1 MENDI
6 WGAVM
11 CSGEKFGYLLQ
22 LGIDESPGTTAT
34 YGGATVF
41 VPPVSD
47 DEADTLLESGA
58 ETLLSAFVRAHVI
71 PTAVDQEGLL
81 FDVHQTMQADISVM
95 SLFTRSEASV
105 WATNDTSTSQPPEI
119 RSGITEST
127 ALANGYMHKIS
138 RPLVECFTNEHCP
151 DDAFCSAETL
161 TCEKLPMSAE
171 ISLDVVDPLK
181 VETKIETDTRR
192 RRIKA
197 SVVSALARLL
207 DMPSAEI
214 KVGSLK
220 RISRSLVT
228 MNLRIKAVSGG
239 GRCPAERYVG
249 DGTDYVGNQ
258 DKTWRGKTCQRWDSQ
273 TPHSHN
279 HNAFPHNLCRNLD
292 RATGIWCYT
301 TDENERWDYCV
312 PLYCKSLQPK
322 QQSLLDQLQ
331 AGTIPPA
338 LQNVG
343 VVAFRK
349 YTVANYDVPPQC
361 YEEEM
366 LVGDGEEY
374 AGKQTKTRSGK
385 TCQRWDT
392 TDEYD
397 DLPENYCRNPDE
409 ADTIWCF
416 LADDPGEWEYCDPID
431 CYHEEYVSQC
441 DGEEEKL
448 VGDGAE
454 YTGRQTKTR
463 SGRTCQWW
471 DTETPHSH
479 NFVHDGLPENYCRN
493 PDGADTIWCY
503 TTDEDEKWEYCDPVD
518 CN

>member
-197 SVVSALARLL
+197 SIVSTLARLL

-228 MNLRIKAVSGG
+228 MNLRIKAIPG
-239 GRCPAERYVG
+239 GRCPEETYTG
-249 DGTDYVGNQ
+249 DGADYVGNQ
-258 DKTWRGKTCQRWDSQ
+258 DETWKGKTCQRWDFQ
-273 TPHSHN
+273 TPHSHSQP
-279 HNAFPHNLCRNLD
+279 AFPHNLCRNPD
-292 RATGIWCYT
+292 GTDGIWCYT
-301 TDENERWDYCV
+301 TDENKRWDYCV
-312 PLYCKSLQPK
+312 PLPCRSLPSK
-322 QQSLLDQLQ
+322 QQSLFDQLQ
-331 AGTIPPA
+331 AGKIPRA

-343 VVAFRK
+343 VVGFRQS
-349 YTVANYDVPPQC
+349 TVNYVVPQC
-361 YEEEM
+361 YHEEKY
-366 LVGDGEEY
+366 VGDGEGY
-374 AGKQTKTRSGK
+374 TGKQTKTRSGK
-385 TCQRWDT
+385 TCQRWDSQT
-392 TDEYD
+392 PHSHSFDS
-397 DLPENYCRNPDE
+397 LPENYCRNPDE
-409 ADTIWCF
+409 EDSIWCYTT
-416 LADDPGEWEYCDPID
+416 DPEDRWDYCDPID
-431 CYHEEYVSQC
+431 C
-441 DGEEEKL
+441 
-448 VGDGAE
+448 
-454 YTGRQTKTR
+454 
-463 SGRTCQWW
+463 
-471 DTETPHSH
+471 
-479 NFVHDGLPENYCRN
+479 F
-493 PDGADTIWCY
+493 
-503 TTDEDEKWEYCDPVD
+503 
-518 CN
+518 